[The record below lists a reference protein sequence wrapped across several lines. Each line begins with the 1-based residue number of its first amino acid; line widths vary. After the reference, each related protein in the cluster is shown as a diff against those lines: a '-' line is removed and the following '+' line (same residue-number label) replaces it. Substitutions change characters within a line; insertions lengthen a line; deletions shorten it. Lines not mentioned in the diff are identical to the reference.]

1 MHDGRLDPCE
11 WCEETNWRI
20 EGKGDHASYRCKTKN
35 CRCSKSALTH
45 DADLFNGKLALR
57 SLVGALWLF
66 LSPINASPDQ
76 AGLILGVDHRTV
88 RDLFGNFRK
97 WLTPIID
104 RMNEELVM
112 GGAGMDVELDEI
124 SFRSKGLDDKV
135 LWLRYIAIVR
145 RGSAKV
151 FIHKLPD
158 KLTASGQ
165 GGGGPL
171 SIQEL
176 KDTIVNSAGA
186 SRIAVGSVCHTDSA
200 KAYKKLDSEEP
211 LPCLYNGALG
221 GPSFA
226 HLKLAHSNV
235 RHKPPHPEFTRK
247 FKLKIFDGRQWVEEI
262 RVGGTQKLDG
272 FFATFR
278 REVGKRPI
286 NTTGPSPATAEAM
299 ETQLHERVRTF
310 QFLHW
315 FSFTDAFQV
324 FAEMRKL
331 ERASVGS
338 VTWAS
343 LASFG
348 KGKAKPSTAPET
360 KSAEEVPAVLVP
372 PAEESPQPLSL
383 SCDEEHEP
391 VYSEGEDVQS
401 ELFDP
406 EEEEELIF
414 DNKGIRVLN

>member
-1 MHDGRLDPCE
+1 MCVDLDLMHDGRLDPCE

-45 DADLFNGKLALR
+45 DADLFNKKLALR

-66 LSPINASPDQ
+66 LSPINVSPDQ

-278 REVGKRPI
+278 RE
-286 NTTGPSPATAEAM
+286 AM

-360 KSAEEVPAVLVP
+360 KSAEEAAVLVP

-406 EEEEELIF
+406 EEEELIF

>member
-1 MHDGRLDPCE
+1 MFVL
-11 WCEETNWRI
+11 
-20 EGKGDHASYRCKTKN
+20 
-35 CRCSKSALTH
+35 
-45 DADLFNGKLALR
+45 LA
-57 SLVGALWLF
+57 
-66 LSPINASPDQ
+66 
-76 AGLILGVDHRTV
+76 
-88 RDLFGNFRK
+88 
-97 WLTPIID
+97 
-104 RMNEELVM
+104 
-112 GGAGMDVELDEI
+112 I
-124 SFRSKGLDDKV
+124 SSIYTKV

>member
-1 MHDGRLDPCE
+1 
-11 WCEETNWRI
+11 
-20 EGKGDHASYRCKTKN
+20 
-35 CRCSKSALTH
+35 
-45 DADLFNGKLALR
+45 
-57 SLVGALWLF
+57 
-66 LSPINASPDQ
+66 
-76 AGLILGVDHRTV
+76 
-88 RDLFGNFRK
+88 
-97 WLTPIID
+97 
-104 RMNEELVM
+104 MNEELVM

-200 KAYKKLDSEEP
+200 K
-211 LPCLYNGALG
+211 
-221 GPSFA
+221 
-226 HLKLAHSNV
+226 
-235 RHKPPHPEFTRK
+235 
-247 FKLKIFDGRQWVEEI
+247 
-262 RVGGTQKLDG
+262 
-272 FFATFR
+272 
-278 REVGKRPI
+278 
-286 NTTGPSPATAEAM
+286 AM